1 MTWYCRIHPD
11 FEGLDMGKLHDHIE
25 RDHPEI
31 SHGTKYKEQIA
42 QYFKESVE
50 ISDFRRSDG
59 KMILRTWGRPP
70 KIGAFIADN
79 EKEKR

>member
-42 QYFKESVE
+42 QYFSPM
-50 ISDFRRSDG
+50 G
-59 KMILRTWGRPP
+59 K
-70 KIGAFIADN
+70 
-79 EKEKR
+79 